1 MIEALACGTP
11 GIASLRWICARNLE
25 DGITE
30 WIVKSCEEAV
40 QVGLRVAML
49 SRARCRQVFEERF
62 VVSYMAQDYLGLY
75 QAS

>member
-1 MIEALACGTP
+1 MAHRALLPYG
-11 GIASLRWICARNLE
+11 GSVLEIFE

-40 QVGLRVAML
+40 QVGLWVAML
-49 SRARCRQVFEERF
+49 SRARCRQVFEEHF

>member
-1 MIEALACGTP
+1 MLEI
-11 GIASLRWICARNLE
+11 LE

-62 VVSYMAQDYLGLY
+62 VVSYMAQDYLV
-75 QAS
+75 QFQ